1 MTSQETTPKE
11 VSVYAIYNSIKQY
24 QALMAEIN
32 SGDTRE
38 NFSNKKSLKPPDF
51 IDSLQFVRYTILDPL
66 GRKLTAEE
74 ILILARMNANDE
86 LYEQNRDF
94 DDG

>member
-32 SGDTRE
+32 SGDT
-38 NFSNKKSLKPPDF
+38 LKPPDF

-66 GRKLTAEE
+66 GRKLTPEE

>member
-1 MTSQETTPKE
+1 MTSREIASKE
-11 VSVYAIYNSIKQY
+11 ISVYAIFNCIRQY
-24 QALMAEIN
+24 QGLMAEIN
-32 SGDTRE
+32 SGDT
-38 NFSNKKSLKPPDF
+38 LKPPDF